1 MINLNVLDR
10 LGLRRLLTGSDDDF
24 DAVPQRGWVEDPWAQ
39 LWFAVHKHEWSTLAV
54 VPADP
59 AASSLPS
66 ARALA
71 EAGRRYRGEG
81 LVELIDATESEPD
94 EMRGIAATAAAAAA
108 TGAQVIVAV
117 RSPLAKAATI
127 GLVRHLDAALLA
139 VPLGEASLS
148 RTRRAIE
155 SIGRERFIGSI
166 TIRRRTG

>member
-1 MINLNVLDR
+1 MKLNVLDR
-10 LGLRRLLTGSDDDF
+10 LGLRRLLTDGDELDSE
-24 DAVPQRGWVEDPWAQ
+24 PRRGWVEDPWAQ

-59 AASSLPS
+59 AASPLAA

-94 EMRGIAATAAAAAA
+94 EMRAVAATAAAAAA

-117 RSPLAKAATI
+117 RSPLAQAATI
-127 GLVRHLDAALLA
+127 GLVRHMDAALLT

-166 TIRRRTG
+166 TIRRRAG